1 MTRSLHKS
9 LSKVQGRE
17 RLIFQT
23 YVTLKSSFL
32 EIDFEIIG
40 RNVVI
45 FLSLIFICNL
55 FHRFSRYIII
65 TIICSPM
72 LLIHFLIVI
81 W

>member
-40 RNVVI
+40 RSNVVI
-45 FLSLIFICNL
+45 FLSLIFICTVKT
-55 FHRFSRYIII
+55 R
-65 TIICSPM
+65 
-72 LLIHFLIVI
+72 V
-81 W
+81 